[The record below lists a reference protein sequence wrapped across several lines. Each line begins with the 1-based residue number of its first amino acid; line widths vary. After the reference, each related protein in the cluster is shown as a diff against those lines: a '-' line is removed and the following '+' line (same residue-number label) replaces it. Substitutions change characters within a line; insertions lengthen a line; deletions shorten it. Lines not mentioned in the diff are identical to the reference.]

1 MRPDGSPRSSPARPG
16 SGSAGAGGSR
26 RSGNAGGGSAGS
38 GGSGGAG
45 SGSGGGKGSGD
56 GERRRVSPFGRV
68 IRHLEGRLGA
78 GLLVFV
84 PILVTYFVF
93 SLFYDFIS
101 TLLDPL
107 ARWLNIPDFP
117 GRLDL
122 TNVVEIVVLLIVVYI
137 AGQLINW
144 AATKF
149 LINIVHDLIG
159 KLPVLGAVYR
169 TTRQG
174 IDFLSD
180 TQEQSYRG
188 VVLIEFPRLGVYSI
202 GLITSSLGLLDGV
215 EEYLS
220 IYVPTT
226 PVPSSGYLVVVPAS
240 KVMPTDIS
248 VDEAMRIIIS
258 GGILAGDIFAE
269 RGGSVR
275 RDPQWPGR
283 HSL

>member
-1 MRPDGSPRSSPARPG
+1 MRPEGLPRSGPAQPG
-16 SGSAGAGGSR
+16 SGSAGGG
-26 RSGNAGGGSAGS
+26 RSGNAGGNRSGNASS
-38 GGSGGAG
+38 GGSGNPG
-45 SGSGGGKGSGD
+45 SGSGGGNGG
-56 GERRRVSPFGRV
+56 GGGGRRRVSLAGRV

-122 TNVVEIVVLLIVVYI
+122 TNVVEIVVLLIIVYI

-174 IDFLSD
+174 IEFLSD

-275 RDPQWPGR
+275 REPQWPGR

>member
-1 MRPDGSPRSSPARPG
+1 MRPEGSPRSSPAPAG
-16 SGSAGAGGSR
+16 SGSAGSGAGSN
-26 RSGNAGGGSAGS
+26 RSGNAGGGSGS
-38 GGSGGAG
+38 AG
-45 SGSGGGKGSGD
+45 SGSAGGNGDGGGG
-56 GERRRVSPFGRV
+56 RRRRISPAGRV

-101 TLLDPL
+101 TLLDPV

-122 TNVVEIVVLLIVVYI
+122 TNVVEILVLLIIVYI

-159 KLPVLGAVYR
+159 KLPVIGAVYR
-169 TTRQG
+169 TARQG

-240 KVMPTDIS
+240 KIMPTDIS

-275 RDPQWPGR
+275 REPQWPGR

>member
-1 MRPDGSPRSSPARPG
+1 MRPEGLPRSGPAQPG
-16 SGSAGAGGSR
+16 SGSAGGG
-26 RSGNAGGGSAGS
+26 RSGNAGGNRSGNAGS
-38 GGSGGAG
+38 GGSGNPG
-45 SGSGGGKGSGD
+45 SGSGGGNGG
-56 GERRRVSPFGRV
+56 GGGRRRVSLAGRV

-122 TNVVEIVVLLIVVYI
+122 TNVVEIVVLLIIVYI

-174 IDFLSD
+174 IEFLSD

-275 RDPQWPGR
+275 REPQWPGR

>member
-1 MRPDGSPRSSPARPG
+1 MRPEGLPRNSPAPPG
-16 SGSAGAGGSR
+16 SGSAGAGSG
-26 RSGNAGGGSAGS
+26 RSGNAGS
-38 GGSGGAG
+38 G
-45 SGSGGGKGSGD
+45 SGSENDSGGGRR
-56 GERRRVSPFGRV
+56 RRRVSPAGRV

-101 TLLDPL
+101 TLLDPIV
-107 ARWLNIPDFP
+107 RWLNLPDFP

-122 TNVVEIVVLLIVVYI
+122 TNLVEIAVLLIIVYI

-188 VVLIEFPRLGVYSI
+188 VVLVEFPRLGVYSI

-275 RDPQWPGR
+275 REPQWPGR